1 MENVVKEER
10 RKRVRRRRFLEDE
23 VHHIYQRTINR
34 FNIFYDLEDY
44 LVYYTIFS
52 IAARQYEVTVL
63 GLCLMFD
70 HIHMLL
76 KTDAR
81 VRMSEFV
88 RQVTCMFAREQNNDV
103 GRKGSLFQA
112 RFGSAPKRGMKLL
125 RTAIAYL
132 FNNPVEKRLCDRA
145 EEYRWNFLAYASSP
159 HPYSDPMVIGE
170 ASRSLKRAVKE
181 VDLAESED
189 RHLRYGQLKRLL
201 SKLDEREK
209 MQLVDHIISI
219 YNFMNAEAYGYEVAA
234 GSPLYFLR
242 MGLLPNMDSTVE
254 MHYYHP
260 TFLYESLWN
269 ILGFVLLNLF
279 YKKKRYN
286 GQIVLL
292 YGVWYGFGRMWIE
305 GLRTDS
311 LYLGDT
317 MIRVSQLVAFL
328 SFAASLALLI
338 VMWVRRKRGVEF
350 ENLCSFCTKTKAIA
364 VAGAGKTEG
373 SNERTGEAEPTAPA
387 GKETAERAEADTPP
401 MGSEEK
407 NEGVTENTE
416 EQTEQTEKE
425 QENG

>member
-1 MENVVKEER
+1 MNTIAFPGLGIEPFEVNPVAFTLPIGDGIDIMWYALIITTGFIVAFLYACFRAKRNEGIVVDD
-10 RKRVRRRRFLEDE
+10 LLDLM
-23 VHHIYQRTINR
+23 
-34 FNIFYDLEDY
+34 IFIIL
-44 LVYYTIFS
+44 FG
-52 IAARQYEVTVL
+52 VL
-63 GLCLMFD
+63 GARLYYVVMSPGEFD
-70 HIHMLL
+70 GFL
-76 KTDAR
+76 
-81 VRMSEFV
+81 
-88 RQVTCMFAREQNNDV
+88 DV
-103 GRKGSLFQA
+103 INIRSGGLAIYGGLIAGICAIIGVCKVKKMNLWKVLDLVAPGVMIAQALGRWG
-112 RFGSAPKRGMKLL
+112 
-125 RTAIAYL
+125 
-132 FNNPVEKRLCDRA
+132 
-145 EEYRWNFLAYASSP
+145 
-159 HPYSDPMVIGE
+159 
-170 ASRSLKRAVKE
+170 
-181 VDLAESED
+181 
-189 RHLRYGQLKRLL
+189 
-201 SKLDEREK
+201 
-209 MQLVDHIISI
+209 
-219 YNFMNAEAYGYEVAA
+219 NFMNAEAYGYEVAA

-350 ENLCSFCTKTKAIA
+350 ENLCSFCTKTKATA
-364 VAGAGKTEG
+364 VAGTGKIEG
-373 SNERTGEAEPTAPA
+373 SNERTGEAEPTAPE
-387 GKETAERAEADTPP
+387 GKETAERAEADTQP

-416 EQTEQTEKE
+416 EQTEQAEKE